1 VEQII
6 GGGLGR
12 RYLEGEVSFIF
23 SNLHSQ
29 LKSLSTKLQEL
40 ERTNA
45 ILSHKLAD
53 QEAATEL
60 EMNKRAKLEQ
70 ETEKLEAENGALR
83 KQQELWSTQFRA
95 LHGYTMNVE
104 KALSQSLGNFNKVV
118 SKLTSFDQ
126 RMRFASSRIQFIS
139 GIN

>member
-12 RYLEGEVSFIF
+12 RYWEGEVSFIF
-23 SNLHSQ
+23 SNLHFQ

-95 LHGYTMNVE
+95 LHGSTINVE
-104 KALSQSLGNFNKVV
+104 KALSQSLGNFNKTV